1 VNPLPTAEK
10 DLDYPDHVAALRAVD
25 ASLADEVASF
35 TGISAVLAWMQKRAL
50 TQAKI
55 DIVGQDEFH
64 YDFMIE
70 LAPGAAQPRWLVFG
84 VT

>member
-1 VNPLPTAEK
+1 VNLPPPPTE
-10 DLDYPDHVAALRAVD
+10 LNYCDHVALLRGGD
-25 ASLADEVASF
+25 ASLADEVGSF
-35 TGISAVLAWMQKRAL
+35 TGISRVMEWMQKRNL
-50 TQAKI
+50 TRAKI

-70 LAPGAAQPRWLVFG
+70 LEPQGRWLVFG

>member
-1 VNPLPTAEK
+1 MSDSPPIERE
-10 DLDYPDHVAALRAVD
+10 YPDYADLLR
-25 ASLADEVASF
+25 LADPALADQVAGF
-35 TGISAVLAWMQKRAL
+35 TGITSVMAWMQRHDRTRSA
-50 TQAKI
+50 I

-70 LAPGAAQPRWLVFG
+70 LEPAGRWVVFG

>member
-1 VNPLPTAEK
+1 MSETTPLEM
-10 DLDYPDHVAALRAVD
+10 DYPDHVDRLRRLDPV
-25 ASLADEVASF
+25 LADEVASF
-35 TGISAVLAWMQKRAL
+35 TGISSVMAWMQHHGRTRA
-50 TQAKI
+50 AI

-70 LAPGAAQPRWLVFG
+70 MEPAERWLVFG

>member
-1 VNPLPTAEK
+1 MSANGGYHD
-10 DLDYPDHVAALRAVD
+10 DLARLRERDSVLAV
-25 ASLADEVASF
+25 EFASF
-35 TGISAVLAWMQKRAL
+35 TGIRGVLDWMRKSGL
-50 TQAKI
+50 AKARI

-70 LAPGAAQPRWLVFG
+70 LEPAGRWAAFG

>member
-1 VNPLPTAEK
+1 
-10 DLDYPDHVAALRAVD
+10 LDYQDHVAILRAGD
-25 ASLADEVASF
+25 ASLADEVGSF
-35 TGISAVLAWMQKRAL
+35 TGISRVMSWMQQRNL
-50 TQAKI
+50 TRAKI

-70 LAPGAAQPRWLVFG
+70 LEPQGRWLVFG

>member
-1 VNPLPTAEK
+1 MSETTPIEM
-10 DLDYPDHVAALRAVD
+10 DYPDHVDRLRRLDTV
-25 ASLADEVASF
+25 LADEVAGF
-35 TGISAVLAWMQKRAL
+35 TGISSVMAWMQRHGRTRAP
-50 TQAKI
+50 I

-70 LAPGAAQPRWLVFG
+70 LEPAARWLVFG